1 MYPHEGSEARR
12 MIEGHY
18 SWVEHDMTH
27 SVLSSPHKWLMVNNI
42 GGGGWLVE
50 TRPDRV
56 SPFHLS
62 QPRYWNVNEPTTHYR
77 QEDKNQ
83 YSPSGCNGNV
93 CVEVST
99 CISNHNDILFLPH
112 RSGRGTLRH
121 KLTWWKSLKEHFL
134 FCLILV
140 LHFKCFDVTIKGT
153 KT

>member
-1 MYPHEGSEARR
+1 MLLSNMIRSPASEYNQCHRHPAAIYQCQPYRAGVVILSLSGIKGRFKSFGPFMPLFPSFFTFKVDVFLSIFVRMYPHEGSEARR

-62 QPRYWNVNEPTTHYR
+62 QPRY
-77 QEDKNQ
+77 
-83 YSPSGCNGNV
+83 
-93 CVEVST
+93 
-99 CISNHNDILFLPH
+99 
-112 RSGRGTLRH
+112 
-121 KLTWWKSLKEHFL
+121 
-134 FCLILV
+134 
-140 LHFKCFDVTIKGT
+140 
-153 KT
+153 

>member
-62 QPRYWNVNEPTTHYR
+62 QPRYSNVNEPTTHYR

-121 KLTWWKSLKEHFL
+121 KFT
-134 FCLILV
+134 
-140 LHFKCFDVTIKGT
+140 
-153 KT
+153 